1 MSFLTPITALIAAGI
16 TVPILVA
23 MYFLKLRRKQMV
35 VSSTLLWKKTIQDLQ
50 VNAPFQKMRRNLLLL
65 LQLLILAALLLAFAR
80 PTTRTT
86 AQPGQRVVIMIDH
99 SASMNA
105 TDVDPTRLDEAKRA
119 AIELVDNLETGANA
133 MVVSFADRPRAL
145 TRFISDPSRLRAA
158 IRGIEPTDQPGR
170 LAEALRVIE
179 PEALE
184 AEASDGQALA
194 VYVLSDG
201 KVQLPADE
209 TLALRGAELT
219 FVKVG
224 SDQPDNLGIVA
235 FSARRDFEKPRV
247 VQVFASLQNSGPDP
261 VTTNLTLSLD
271 DQIAQVQP
279 VEIDAGS
286 TRSVQFDF
294 VAPGAAM
301 VELRHDH
308 ADALAADDVARI
320 MLAPA
325 KRLRVLFVGQPNAYI
340 ERGLKAAG
348 VRELVR
354 MSGEKYENQDPELL
368 RSGGW
373 DTSDVAAVVS
383 DTSGEGFDV
392 ILFDGYSPKSVPPVS
407 SLSFGS
413 APPIPGLAIRPT
425 PAEAPE
431 AEAVLDWSRDDPLMR
446 YVVLDDVVL
455 SRPGRLVLP
464 DDATVLATG
473 ASGPILAELPGE
485 GGRHVVA
492 SFDVL
497 NTNWPLYVSFPV
509 FLNNAVQ
516 TLGLGGLADE
526 AGVAYRTGQVA
537 VVPVADD
544 SQRVSY
550 SGPVSMDKPVRGR
563 EATLDAFARVGVY
576 ETSDAVPVP
585 FDRLPVNLLDEVESD
600 LRPAELLEIGSIA
613 AQGEARTA
621 VIRREVWPWFA
632 WAALAVLLVEW
643 LVYTRRMRV

>member
-1 MSFLTPITALIAAGI
+1 MSFLTPIAALIAAGI

-23 MYFLKLRRKQMV
+23 MYFLKLRRRQMV
-35 VSSTLLWKKTIQDLQ
+35 VSTTLLWKKAIQDLQ
-50 VNAPFQKMRRNLLLL
+50 VNAPFQKLRRNLLLL
-65 LQLLILAALLLAFAR
+65 LQLIILAALLLAFAR
-80 PTTRTT
+80 PTLRAT
-86 AQPGQRVVIMIDH
+86 AQPGQRVVILIDH
-99 SASMNA
+99 SGSMSA
-105 TDVDPTRLDEAKRA
+105 TDVSPTRLDEAKRA

-145 TRFISDPSRLRAA
+145 TRFISDPGRLRSA

-184 AEASDGQALA
+184 AEASDGSPLA

-201 KVQLPADE
+201 KVQMPADE

-219 FVKVG
+219 FIKMG
-224 SDQPDNLGIVA
+224 ADEPDNVGIVA

-247 VQVFASLQNSGPDP
+247 VQVFARLQNSGPNP
-261 VTTNLTLSLD
+261 VSTNLTLSLEG
-271 DQIAQVQP
+271 QIAQVQP
-279 VEIDAGS
+279 VELAGDS
-286 TRSVQFDF
+286 ARSMQFDF

-308 ADALAADDVARI
+308 ADALATDDVARI

-325 KRLRVLFVGQPNAYI
+325 KRLRVLLVGQPNAYI

-348 VRELVR
+348 VRDMVR
-354 MSGEKYENQDPELL
+354 MSGEKYENQNPELL

-373 DTSDVAAVVS
+373 DAAGVDMAVS
-383 DTSGEGFDV
+383 DTSSEGFDV
-392 ILFDGYSPKSVPPVS
+392 IVFDGYSPRSVPPVS
-407 SLSFGS
+407 SLSFNA
-413 APPIPGLAIRPT
+413 APPIPGLAIRASSP
-425 PAEAPE
+425 ESPE
-431 AEAVLDWSRDDPLMR
+431 AESILDWSRDDPLMR

-464 DDATVLATG
+464 DEAAVLATG
-473 ASGPILAELPGE
+473 VSGPILAELPGE

-516 TLGLGGLADE
+516 TLGLGGLVDE

-537 VVPVADD
+537 VVPVTDD
-544 SQRVSY
+544 AERVSY

-576 ETSDAVPVP
+576 RTSDAVPVP
-585 FDRLPVNLLDEVESD
+585 FDRLPVNMLDELESD
-600 LRPAELLEIGSIA
+600 LRPAAVLEVGSMA
-613 AQGEARTA
+613 SEGVARTSA
-621 VIRREVWPWFA
+621 IRREVWPWFA
-632 WAALAVLLVEW
+632 WAALAMLLVEW
-643 LVYTRRMRV
+643 LIYTRRMRV